1 MPLAPGMI
9 ISNEPGVYLPDEG
22 FGIRIEDDLLITE
35 DGCEELS
42 RSIPKTIPDLEAAM
56 RG

>member
-1 MPLAPGMI
+1 MI

-22 FGIRIEDDLLITE
+22 FGVRIEDDLLITK
-35 DGCEELS
+35 DGCDELTKA
-42 RSIPKTIPDLEAAM
+42 IPKTITDLETVM